1 MHVIQQLDILSV
13 VALNSLMEHRD
24 VHYHGIEA
32 RVNLDLRKKVN
43 EFEDEHVDRELLLK
57 DERHNHEDCNH
68 LTQSV
73 QNDLPPSKGGV
84 GQKAEKRSCEN
95 NHV

>member
-1 MHVIQQLDILSV
+1 MHVIEQLDILSV
-13 VALNSLMEHRD
+13 VALNSLVEHRD

-32 RVNLDLRKKVN
+32 RVNLDLREKVN
-43 EFEDEHVDRELLLK
+43 ELEDEHVDRELLLE
-57 DERHNHEDCNH
+57 DQRHNHEGCNQ

-73 QNDLPPSKGGV
+73 QSDLPTSIGGV
-84 GQKAEKRSCEN
+84 GQKAGKRTCEN